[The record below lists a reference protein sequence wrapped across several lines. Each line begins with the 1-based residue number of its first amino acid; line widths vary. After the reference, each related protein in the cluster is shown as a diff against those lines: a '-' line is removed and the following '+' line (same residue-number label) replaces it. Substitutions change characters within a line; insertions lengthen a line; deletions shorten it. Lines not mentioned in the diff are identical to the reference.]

1 MPVSVSYPGVYI
13 QEIPSGVRT
22 ITGVSTSIGAF
33 FGRTQRG
40 PINKAVRCLSYSDF
54 LRAFGRPHPL
64 SDLGTSV
71 RQFFDNGGTDCYVVR
86 LAALAPGTGSAAVT
100 LRNGT
105 GAGTRN
111 VLTATAKA
119 AGLWGQDV
127 KMLVDYN
134 TTNPD
139 ASFNLTLTQETS
151 GAVVQTEVFN
161 NLSMNPLS
169 PRFAPRFVS
178 QSSKLIDL
186 AVDAANMGNPDL
198 PAAAMNQLANTP
210 TGFSQSQR
218 VFSGPNAQGLRDNIA
233 AVLQPMFDITVPA
246 NRRSVFLINLDGNL
260 DIDVDLGGVAI
271 PNNPANSAAI
281 TGPIQT
287 RLNNVIPALLPG
299 VSVTVS
305 IEAFTNG
312 TAANP
317 NSAVLR
323 IRADNTNPATAH
335 NVTIRSA
342 GANDFAGPMMFGIDN
357 GGIEVARYSNLRPA
371 ANATY
376 WAGSNTGTNVDIAA
390 QVNALNAFSGLLQNG
405 MTAVAFDDT
414 LAVPPAPTAVDLRTT
429 STVAPFSA
437 NFTDAAGGSIG
448 LKEKLQKIQTAI
460 NSDVNSLC
468 TAELWGYRL
477 AFRRKTG
484 TINDRTTVTTTGALT
499 FDDGFTINSN
509 RYSLGTLGSSP
520 FQTSG
525 VAGSDGT
532 VPQQAEYEGDPLLHT
547 GFYALDKVD
556 LFNLML
562 LPADSEFDVANV
574 RGAASTY
581 CMSRRAF
588 LILDAPANW
597 TVGDRPVAD
606 AATVNTFRI
615 GVSKQHSGI
624 FYPRVQYSDAGI
636 KKFTGASGMIAGLM
650 ARIDSQRG
658 VWKAP
663 AGIEADLRGLTD
675 LELTMTDAE
684 NGVLNKLGV
693 NCLRKFPNGIV
704 SWGARTLD
712 GSDDFGSEWKY
723 IPIRRLALFLEE
735 SLYRGTKWVVFE
747 PNDEPLWAKIRMNI
761 NAFMLGLFR
770 QGAFQGS
777 TPDKAFFVK
786 CDGETTT
793 TNDRNLG
800 IVNIQVGF
808 APLKPAE
815 FVIITIQQIPDV

>member
-1 MPVSVSYPGVYI
+1 MPIQPTYPGVYI
-13 QEIPSGVRT
+13 QEVPSGVRT

-33 FGRTQRG
+33 FGRTLKG

-54 LRAFGRPHPL
+54 LREFGGAHPM
-64 SDLGTSV
+64 SDLAASV

-86 LAALAPGTGSAAVT
+86 LARNPGNASVT
-100 LRNGT
+100 LRNV
-105 GAGTRN
+105 ANAQN
-111 VLTATAKA
+111 VLTAVAKA
-119 AGLWGQDV
+119 PGTWGRDI
-127 KMLVDYN
+127 KLLVDYN
-134 TTNPD
+134 TVNPED
-139 ASFNLTLTQETS
+139 GFNLTVNQEK
-151 GAVVQTEVFN
+151 GNAIINTEVYN
-161 NLSMNPLS
+161 NLSMNPRS
-169 PRFAPRFVS
+169 PRFAPTFVT

-186 AVDAANMGNPDL
+186 NLHADMGVMPNPAFL
-198 PAAAMNQLANTP
+198 TNPANTP
-210 TGFSQSQR
+210 LGFSQSRR
-218 VFSGPNAQGLRDNIA
+218 VFTGADAQAVRDALRAEIIA
-233 AVLQPMFDITVPA
+233 LAVTPA
-246 NRRSVFLINLDGNL
+246 PPDKKSKFIVNLDGNPDN
-260 DIDVDLGGVAI
+260 DIDVDLATVNFAAAPISLNDFRNALSLVINNAVSAKFAGVGLVVSIDNFATGIAATPAGGVLRLTS
-271 PNNPANSAAI
+271 NSNDQ
-281 TGPIQT
+281 P
-287 RLNNVIPALLPG
+287 
-299 VSVTVS
+299 
-305 IEAFTNG
+305 
-312 TAANP
+312 
-317 NSAVLR
+317 
-323 IRADNTNPATAH
+323 

-342 GANDFAGPMMFGIDN
+342 ASNDFAAPMMFGIDN
-357 GGIEVARYSNLRPA
+357 GGIEVARYSNMRPVP
-371 ANATY
+371 N
-376 WAGSNTGTNVDIAA
+376 GTF
-390 QVNALNAFSGLLQNG
+390 FSGGNLNDLTLGANGLNVFSGILQNA
-405 MTAVAFDDT
+405 MTAVAFDAALLPPPPPIPVNLVT
-414 LAVPPAPTAVDLRTT
+414 RLPAPPFVENFVD
-429 STVAPFSA
+429 SSGGP
-437 NFTDAAGGSIG
+437 AG
-448 LKEKLQKIQTAI
+448 LLEKLRIIKDAV
-460 NSDVNSLC
+460 NADVNSVC

-477 AFRRKTG
+477 VFKKKSGG
-484 TINDRTTVTTTGALT
+484 TNDTTTIATTGAAA
-499 FDDGFTINSN
+499 FGNGFTRNSQ
-509 RYSLGTLGSSP
+509 RYSLGNLSQSP
-520 FQTSG
+520 FELLPWPANS
-525 VAGSDGT
+525 AGSDGT
-532 VPQQAEYEGDPLLHT
+532 VPLQAEYEGDPLLHT

-556 LFNLML
+556 LFNLMI

-574 RGAASTY
+574 RGAASNY

-588 LILDAPANW
+588 LILDAPATW

-624 FYPRVQYSDAGI
+624 FYPRVQYSEAGI
-636 KKFTGASGMIAGLM
+636 KKYTGASGMIAGLM
-650 ARIDSQRG
+650 ARTDSQRG

-761 NAFMLGLFR
+761 NAFMMGLFR

-793 TNDRNLG
+793 ANDRNLG

>member
-1 MPVSVSYPGVYI
+1 
-13 QEIPSGVRT
+13 
-22 ITGVSTSIGAF
+22 
-33 FGRTQRG
+33 
-40 PINKAVRCLSYSDF
+40 
-54 LRAFGRPHPL
+54 
-64 SDLGTSV
+64 
-71 RQFFDNGGTDCYVVR
+71 VR
-86 LAALAPGTGSAAVT
+86 LARNPGFASVT
-100 LRNGT
+100 LRNV
-105 GAGTRN
+105 ANAQN
-111 VLTATAKA
+111 VLTAVAKA
-119 AGLWGQDV
+119 PGTWGRDI
-127 KMLVDYN
+127 KLLVDYN
-134 TTNPD
+134 TVNPED
-139 ASFNLTLTQETS
+139 GFNLTVNQEK
-151 GAVVQTEVFN
+151 GNAIINTEVYN
-161 NLSMNPLS
+161 NLSMNPRS
-169 PRFAPRFVS
+169 PRFAPTFVT

-186 AVDAANMGNPDL
+186 NLHADMGVMPNPVFL
-198 PAAAMNQLANTP
+198 TTVGNTP
-210 TGFSQSQR
+210 LGFSQSRR
-218 VFSGPNAQGLRDNIA
+218 VFTAATDDIVRDVIRAQIIA
-233 AVLQPMFDITVPA
+233 LAVTPPLATKKSKFIV
-246 NRRSVFLINLDGNL
+246 NLDGNPDN
-260 DIDVDLGGVAI
+260 DIEVDLAAVNIPVTNTLPEFKTALETVINGFVGAKFAGV
-271 PNNPANSAAI
+271 
-281 TGPIQT
+281 G
-287 RLNNVIPALLPG
+287 LV
-299 VSVTVS
+299 VS
-305 IEAFTNG
+305 IDTFA
-312 TAANP
+312 
-317 NSAVLR
+317 SAVVGTQAGVLR
-323 IRADNTNPATAH
+323 LTSNSPDHP

-342 GANDFAGPMMFGIDN
+342 ASNDFAAPFMLGIDN
-357 GGIEVARYSNLRPA
+357 GGIEVARYSNMRPA
-371 ANATY
+371 PNGTFFSGLAFNDLT
-376 WAGSNTGTNVDIAA
+376 AGPSG
-390 QVNALNAFSGLLQNG
+390 LNAFSAVLQNA
-405 MTAVAFDDT
+405 MTAVAFDAA
-414 LAVPPAPTAVDLRTT
+414 LLPPPAPIAVNLVTRLPG
-429 STVAPFSA
+429 VE
-437 NFTDAAGGSIG
+437 NFVDSAGGPTG
-448 LKEKLQKIQTAI
+448 LLEKLRIIRDRVNAE
-460 NSDVNSLC
+460 VNSVA

-477 AFRRKTG
+477 VFKKKSGG
-484 TINDRTTVTTTGALT
+484 TNDTTTIATTGALP
-499 FDDGFTINSN
+499 FGAGFTRNSQ
-509 RYSLGTLGSSP
+509 RYSLGNLSQSP
-520 FQTSG
+520 FELLPWPANS
-525 VAGSDGT
+525 AGSEGT

-556 LFNLML
+556 LFNLMM
-562 LPADSEFDVANV
+562 LPADNEFDVANV
-574 RGAASTY
+574 RGAASNY

-588 LILDAPANW
+588 LILDAPATW
-597 TVGDRPVAD
+597 TSGDRPVAD

-636 KKFTGASGMIAGLM
+636 KKYTGSSGMIGGLM
-650 ARIDSQRG
+650 ARTDSQRG

-793 TNDRNLG
+793 ANDRNLG

>member
-1 MPVSVSYPGVYI
+1 MPIQPTYPGVYI
-13 QEIPSGVRT
+13 QEVPSGVRT

-33 FGRTQRG
+33 FGRTLKG

-54 LRAFGRPHPL
+54 LREFGGAHPM
-64 SDLGTSV
+64 SDLAANV

-86 LAALAPGTGSAAVT
+86 LARNPGFASVT
-100 LRNGT
+100 LHNSDLTAT
-105 GAGTRN
+105 GKN
-111 VLTATAKA
+111 VLTAVAKA
-119 AGLWGQDV
+119 PGTWGRDI
-127 KMLVDYN
+127 KLLIDYN
-134 TTNPD
+134 TVNPED
-139 ASFNLTLTQETS
+139 GFNLTVNQEKGNATIN
-151 GAVVQTEVFN
+151 TEVYN
-161 NLSMNPLS
+161 NLSMNPRS
-169 PRFAPRFVS
+169 PRFAPTFVT

-186 AVDAANMGNPDL
+186 NLHADMGVMPNPAFL
-198 PAAAMNQLANTP
+198 TNVANTP
-210 TGFSQSQR
+210 LGFSQSRR
-218 VFSGPNAQGLRDNIA
+218 VFTAATDDIVRDVIRAQIITL
-233 AVLQPMFDITVPA
+233 AVTPPLATKKSKFIV
-246 NRRSVFLINLDGNL
+246 NLDGNPDN
-260 DIDVDLGGVAI
+260 DIEVDLAGVNF
-271 PNNPANSAAI
+271 PVTNTLPDFK
-281 TGPIQT
+281 T
-287 RLNNVIPALLPG
+287 ALETTINGFVGAKFAG
-299 VSVTVS
+299 VGLVVS
-305 IEAFTNG
+305 IDTFASGVVATQAG
-312 TAANP
+312 
-317 NSAVLR
+317 VLR
-323 IRADNTNPATAH
+323 LTSNSPDQP

-342 GANDFAGPMMFGIDN
+342 AANDFAAPMMLGIDN
-357 GGIEVARYSNLRPA
+357 GGIEVARYSNMRPVP
-371 ANATY
+371 NGTFFSGLTFSDLT
-376 WAGSNTGTNVDIAA
+376 AGASG
-390 QVNALNAFSGLLQNG
+390 LNAFSAVLQNA
-405 MTAVAFDDT
+405 MTAVAFDAA
-414 LAVPPAPTAVDLRTT
+414 LLPPPAPIAVNLVTRLPG
-429 STVAPFSA
+429 VE
-437 NFTDAAGGSIG
+437 NFVDSAGGPTG
-448 LKEKLQKIQTAI
+448 LLEKLRIIRDRVNAE
-460 NSDVNSLC
+460 VNSVA

-477 AFRRKTG
+477 VFKKKSGATNDTT
-484 TINDRTTVTTTGALT
+484 TIATTGALP
-499 FDDGFTINSN
+499 FGAGFTRNSQ
-509 RYSLGTLGSSP
+509 RYSLGNLSLSP
-520 FQTSG
+520 FELLPWPANS
-525 VAGSDGT
+525 AGSEGT

-556 LFNLML
+556 LFNLMM

-574 RGAASTY
+574 RGAASNY

-588 LILDAPANW
+588 LIIDAPAIW
-597 TVGDRPVAD
+597 TSGDRPVAD

-636 KKFTGASGMIAGLM
+636 KKYTGASGMIGGLM
-650 ARIDSQRG
+650 ARTDSQRG

-793 TNDRNLG
+793 ANDRNLG